1 MKEAQK
7 NSETLKNKIAVL
19 SNQYDEAQKKVD
31 ELTKAFNKSVKE
43 TGATSEE
50 SQKLA
55 KELQN
60 AEKEADDAKSTL
72 NKYNDELEKTGKK
85 SEDGHQKLKKF
96 AEQLGKGLKVAA
108 KVGVAALSAAAT
120 GIATV
125 AKASV
130 ENFAEY
136 EQLAGGAQKI
146 FNEMDPSVFLND
158 AQNAF
163 VSLGLSAN
171 QYLAVMNDVGAT
183 FAATMGDEAG
193 YNAAKTGLQAIA
205 DYASGTGKNIDEL
218 SQKFTLITRSTSSY
232 QSIADQFSG
241 ILPATSA
248 QFLEQAQAAGLLSES
263 YTKLTDVPIAE
274 YQAAVSQMLE
284 IGVKDLGLF
293 GNTQAEAFNT
303 LSGSL
308 SMAKASWSNL
318 LTGMSDNTADMDKLI
333 NNFVTS
339 VGAVGKNLLPKV
351 KTALE
356 SAGELVEEIFP
367 EIMAMIPE
375 LIDETLPELLDS
387 AISIIETLVEGLAEN
402 GEQLGQ
408 SAVDI
413 ITKLATGLIDNLPQV
428 IDAGMQI
435 LLGII
440 QGLADNTP
448 TLIDKVIALIPQ
460 IVSALT
466 SPDSL
471 GQIINS
477 AIEIVGAL
485 IVGIGDAIP
494 QLLTAALDIVLAI
507 CEYLLVPENI
517 ANLVV
522 TMAEFVLEIGEA
534 LVAGVGGLLTSVFEF
549 GAELI
554 SMFDDVKWSEIGTEI
569 VNQIKEGIT
578 NAWSTFTTWV
588 SRKVDSVVSSIKS
601 AISNAFS
608 SEESGIEDVGAAAP
622 SAYQSAQNVAQQL
635 TDIQASTSA
644 LAAHVSSNTMPHNV
658 GSSMTGSVTVVQNI
672 YAQEMTAAELMQEAK
687 YRAQQAVVF
696 GV

>member
-1 MKEAQK
+1 MKKAAQIG
-7 NSETLKNKIAVL
+7 TAAVTT
-19 SNQYDEAQKKVD
+19 A
-31 ELTKAFNKSVKE
+31 
-43 TGATSEE
+43 AT
-50 SQKLA
+50 A
-55 KELQN
+55 I
-60 AEKEADDAKSTL
+60 
-72 NKYNDELEKTGKK
+72 
-85 SEDGHQKLKKF
+85 
-96 AEQLGKGLKVAA
+96 
-108 KVGVAALSAAAT
+108 AALT
-120 GIATV
+120 
-125 AKASV
+125 KASV

-158 AQNAF
+158 AQNAY

-193 YNAAKTGLQAIA
+193 YNAAKTGLQAIS

-274 YQAAVSQMLE
+274 YQKAVSQMLE

-293 GNTQAEAFNT
+293 ENTQAEAFNT

-318 LTGMSDNTADMDKLI
+318 LTGMSDDTADMDKLI
-333 NNFVTS
+333 KNFVTS
-339 VGAVGKNLLPKV
+339 VGAVGENLLPKV
-351 KTALE
+351 QTALE

-408 SAVDI
+408 SAVDL

-435 LLGII
+435 LFGIA
-440 QGLADNTP
+440 QGLSDNAP
-448 TLIDKVIALIPQ
+448 TLVSSVAALIPQ
-460 IVSALT
+460 IVASLT
-466 SPDSL
+466 SADSL
-471 GQIINS
+471 NQIITS
-477 AIEIVGAL
+477 GIDLVGAL
-485 IVGIGDAIP
+485 VVGLLEAIP
-494 QLLTAALDIVLAI
+494 QLLQAAFDLILGLVD
-507 CEYLLVPENI
+507 YLLNPENTTTI
-517 ANLVV
+517 MNAAGDLV
-522 TMAEFVLEIGEA
+522 TKIGEG
-534 LVAGVGGLLTSVFEF
+534 LVAFVNNISDFVTELCDKIKEKFSDVDWKSVGEG
-549 GAELI
+549 
-554 SMFDDVKWSEIGTEI
+554 I
-569 VNQIKEGIT
+569 VNKIKT
-578 NAWSTFTTWV
+578 AVSDAWHTLTDWV
-588 SRKVDSVVSSIKS
+588 STKLTNLVSSIKN

-608 SEESGIEDVGAAAP
+608 SEESGIEDVSAAAP
-622 SAYQSAQNVAQQL
+622 SAYQAAQDVAQQL
-635 TDIQASTSA
+635 TGMQASTSA
-644 LAAHVSSNTMPHNV
+644 LAAHVSSNIMPYDV
-658 GSSMTGSVTVVQNI
+658 GASMTGSVTVIQNI

-687 YRAQQAVVF
+687 YRAQQAVIF